1 MVNPLGIAH
10 DWIVYNNLNRWFRH
24 SNKTCTLRNYGT
36 LSKNKTKKTWN
47 EETLKGFTR
56 KQENLKHM

>member
-1 MVNPLGIAH
+1 MEHFP
-10 DWIVYNNLNRWFRH
+10 
-24 SNKTCTLRNYGT
+24 KT
-36 LSKNKTKKTWN
+36 KQKKTWN